1 MSGRTRRCH
10 PLVTTH
16 QGKTPYDLAA
26 KRKEGAEMSDPIL
39 TKLRQLNR
47 NDFQDLVALGTF
59 SSYENRVF
67 LAGPCN
73 IGKSSL
79 ASILIGEEIPKTWIS
94 TDGLIIHFGRNG
106 IDLQQR
112 KMIPLKK
119 GSGDVLT
126 KLLLGNPEL
135 KKQPSLQ
142 GESKEK
148 IPGDPKSEIKE
159 YKFSSSNT
167 DGGPSNKK
175 RRITSRQ
182 TSSGGQGQLSHQSN
196 QETPKDFHEPPIH
209 TAHSIQDDLLEKIK
223 KGTNIMN
230 IAPSDLVDFGGQK
243 SFDMTHQLFIQHRG
257 TFILMFDGRK
267 GLYTVLTEYPQGD
280 VTAASIL
287 EHWINSVLTYCNK
300 TEDKMPRILFAATH
314 SDSFSEDE
322 KRILALKFNEEL
334 REMFSSHKLHEHI
347 MYDNVFFMN
356 ATDAADQDIERMKD
370 TLVDIAFQQ
379 STWGQQMPIV
389 WVPLDLQISDMR
401 ADGVKLITKERLL
414 EINKSNNEF
423 ALNERRV
430 DDFLLVQ
437 HSIGKLLYFD
447 EPALRDFI
455 VIQPTAMVNIL
466 RAFITDIMFWPEKG
480 PVRNILEHLSSTGVL
495 KKTDLFTLWSQPAFK
510 EILTD
515 VKTKEYVVQVLLHL
529 DILIEP
535 KRYTEKDTA
544 ADLFLVPCIVKEK
557 IPQKMHRNV
566 TDDRTICI
574 AYHLKETVVPSA
586 LSFKL
591 IGAAI
596 SIWPLK
602 VEDSRFCLFF
612 QAAIMDADKRN
623 ELQIHV
629 EGQRIIAYLNNDVSK
644 QLISPDLATT
654 TQECL
659 TLALGRIL
667 QFYRRCFGKQSH
679 HLMSDLFDIEVGEI
693 CNGKTCLIPL
703 SEAKKKAQWRC
714 ENGKIH
720 ETKCPLNWVFE
731 KNKKHCDSNCKGLE
745 TETLV
750 LRPDDQHFVQLAR
763 TIGIGDFYNFF
774 IELGMEKADYDNLN
788 FRYFSNPMD
797 FMLMGLF
804 EWRDKTESDQMTAT
818 FRKLQT
824 ALKAIERQHYM
835 CQVHRED
842 HTLVEKAHSRLQ
854 DVPSDDVI
862 NSLTEKKLIGDCI
875 VHLGVELGLSIG
887 NIKETMHNFPRD
899 LNGQIHDLLT
909 KWKNCD
915 ETKMVKPTIYRLMVA
930 LKRVKAAQGLNFV
943 KKTYDVE

>member
-1 MSGRTRRCH
+1 M
-10 PLVTTH
+10 
-16 QGKTPYDLAA
+16 TPYDLAA
-26 KRKEGAEMSDPIL
+26 ANKVRQYKEVMEYLQEISDPIL

-47 NDFQDLVALGTF
+47 NDFQDLIALGTF
-59 SSYENRVF
+59 ASYENRVY

-79 ASILIGEEIPKTWIS
+79 ASILIGEEIPKTWFS
-94 TDGLIIHFGRNG
+94 TDGLIIYFGRNG

-119 GSGDVLT
+119 GSGDVLM

-135 KKQPSLQ
+135 KKQPSLPA
-142 GESKEK
+142 ENKEEV
-148 IPGDPKSEIKE
+148 PGGPKSKIKE
-159 YKFSSSNT
+159 YQLSSSNT
-167 DGGPSNKK
+167 DEVPCNKK
-175 RRITSRQ
+175 RRKTNTDEVPCNMKRRKTNTTSRQ
-182 TSSGGQGQLSHQSN
+182 TSSVRQRQMSHQSN
-196 QETPKDFHEPPIH
+196 QETPKDFQEPPIH
-209 TAHSIQDDLLEKIK
+209 TAHSIQDDLFEKIK
-223 KGTNIMN
+223 KGTNIIN
-230 IAPSDLVDFGGQK
+230 IAPSDLVDFGGQR

-267 GLYTVLTEYPQGD
+267 GLDTELAEYPQGD

-314 SDSFSEDE
+314 SDSFSKDE
-322 KRILALKFNEEL
+322 KRKLALKFNEEL
-334 REMFSSHKLHEHI
+334 RKMFSSHKLHEHI

-356 ATDAADQDIERMKD
+356 ATDAADRDIDRLKN

-389 WVPLDLQISDMR
+389 WVPLDLQISNMR
-401 ADGVKLITKERLL
+401 ADGVKLITKDRLL

-455 VIQPTAMVNIL
+455 VIQPSAMVNIL
-466 RAFITDIMFWPEKG
+466 RAFVTDMMFWPEKG
-480 PVRNILEHLSSTGVL
+480 PVRGILEYLSSTGVL

-515 VKTKEYVVQVLLHL
+515 VRTKEYIVQVLLHL
-529 DILIEP
+529 DILVEP
-535 KRYTEKDTA
+535 KRYTETDAA

-557 IPQKMHRNV
+557 IPQSMQKNA
-566 TDDRTICI
+566 TDDRTLCI
-574 AYHLKETVVPSA
+574 AYHLTETVVPSA

-602 VEDSRFCLFF
+602 VKDNHFCLYF
-612 QAAIMDADKRN
+612 QSAIMDADNRN

-629 EGQRIIAYLNNDVSK
+629 EGQKIVAYLINDVSK

-667 QFYRRCFGKQSH
+667 QFYRRCFGKQSN
-679 HLMSDLFDIEVGEI
+679 HLMSDLFEIEVGEI

-703 SEAKKKAQWRC
+703 SDAKKKTQWRC
-714 ENGKIH
+714 EKGKIH

-731 KNKKHCDSNCKGLE
+731 KNKKHCDSNCKGPE
-745 TETLV
+745 TKILD
-750 LRPDDQHFVQLAR
+750 LKADNHHFVQLAR

-774 IELGMEKADYDNLN
+774 VKLGMEKL
-788 FRYFSNPMD
+788 
-797 FMLMGLF
+797 
-804 EWRDKTESDQMTAT
+804 
-818 FRKLQT
+818 
-824 ALKAIERQHYM
+824 I
-835 CQVHRED
+835 
-842 HTLVEKAHSRLQ
+842 
-854 DVPSDDVI
+854 
-862 NSLTEKKLIGDCI
+862 LT
-875 VHLGVELGLSIG
+875 
-887 NIKETMHNFPRD
+887 T
-899 LNGQIHDLLT
+899 
-909 KWKNCD
+909 
-915 ETKMVKPTIYRLMVA
+915 
-930 LKRVKAAQGLNFV
+930 
-943 KKTYDVE
+943 

>member
-1 MSGRTRRCH
+1 MQKRRKNKQFKEKE
-10 PLVTTH
+10 LNAKRYSRKDKNYR
-16 QGKTPYDLAA
+16 KTEAHRKKSQRDNSDIRQIERQRELASKREARKNEDFKKTELAA
-26 KRKEGAEMSDPIL
+26 KREARKNEDFKKTELAAKREARKNEDFKKTELAAKREARKDKNYRRAE
-39 TKLRQLNR
+39 
-47 NDFQDLVALGTF
+47 A
-59 SSYENRVF
+59 
-67 LAGPCN
+67 
-73 IGKSSL
+73 
-79 ASILIGEEIPKTWIS
+79 
-94 TDGLIIHFGRNG
+94 
-106 IDLQQR
+106 
-112 KMIPLKK
+112 
-119 GSGDVLT
+119 
-126 KLLLGNPEL
+126 
-135 KKQPSLQ
+135 
-142 GESKEK
+142 ESK
-148 IPGDPKSEIKE
+148 KSQRDNPDIRQMERQRETAAKREVRKDTSYRRAEAESKKSQRDNPDIRQMERQRELAAKREE
-159 YKFSSSNT
+159 YQLSSSNT
-167 DGGPSNKK
+167 DDGPSDKK
-175 RRITSRQ
+175 RRKTTPTSGQ

-322 KRILALKFNEEL
+322 KSKRILKFNEEL
-334 REMFSSHKLHEHI
+334 RKMFSLHKLHEHI

-356 ATDAADQDIERMKD
+356 ATDAADRDIERMKD

-401 ADGVKLITKERLL
+401 ADGIKLIAKERLL

-515 VKTKEYVVQVLLHL
+515 VRTKEYIVQVLLHL

-535 KRYTEKDTA
+535 KRYTDKDTA

-557 IPQKMHRNV
+557 IPQKMHRNA

-602 VEDSRFCLFF
+602 VEDSRFCLYF
-612 QAAIMDADKRN
+612 QAAIMDADNRN

-629 EGQRIIAYLNNDVSK
+629 EG
-644 QLISPDLATT
+644 
-654 TQECL
+654 
-659 TLALGRIL
+659 
-667 QFYRRCFGKQSH
+667 
-679 HLMSDLFDIEVGEI
+679 
-693 CNGKTCLIPL
+693 
-703 SEAKKKAQWRC
+703 
-714 ENGKIH
+714 
-720 ETKCPLNWVFE
+720 
-731 KNKKHCDSNCKGLE
+731 
-745 TETLV
+745 
-750 LRPDDQHFVQLAR
+750 
-763 TIGIGDFYNFF
+763 
-774 IELGMEKADYDNLN
+774 
-788 FRYFSNPMD
+788 
-797 FMLMGLF
+797 
-804 EWRDKTESDQMTAT
+804 
-818 FRKLQT
+818 
-824 ALKAIERQHYM
+824 
-835 CQVHRED
+835 RE
-842 HTLVEKAHSRLQ
+842 
-854 DVPSDDVI
+854 
-862 NSLTEKKLIGDCI
+862 
-875 VHLGVELGLSIG
+875 
-887 NIKETMHNFPRD
+887 
-899 LNGQIHDLLT
+899 
-909 KWKNCD
+909 
-915 ETKMVKPTIYRLMVA
+915 
-930 LKRVKAAQGLNFV
+930 
-943 KKTYDVE
+943 

>member
-1 MSGRTRRCH
+1 
-10 PLVTTH
+10 
-16 QGKTPYDLAA
+16 
-26 KRKEGAEMSDPIL
+26 
-39 TKLRQLNR
+39 
-47 NDFQDLVALGTF
+47 
-59 SSYENRVF
+59 
-67 LAGPCN
+67 
-73 IGKSSL
+73 
-79 ASILIGEEIPKTWIS
+79 
-94 TDGLIIHFGRNG
+94 
-106 IDLQQR
+106 
-112 KMIPLKK
+112 
-119 GSGDVLT
+119 
-126 KLLLGNPEL
+126 
-135 KKQPSLQ
+135 
-142 GESKEK
+142 
-148 IPGDPKSEIKE
+148 
-159 YKFSSSNT
+159 
-167 DGGPSNKK
+167 
-175 RRITSRQ
+175 
-182 TSSGGQGQLSHQSN
+182 
-196 QETPKDFHEPPIH
+196 
-209 TAHSIQDDLLEKIK
+209 
-223 KGTNIMN
+223 
-230 IAPSDLVDFGGQK
+230 
-243 SFDMTHQLFIQHRG
+243 
-257 TFILMFDGRK
+257 
-267 GLYTVLTEYPQGD
+267 
-280 VTAASIL
+280 
-287 EHWINSVLTYCNK
+287 
-300 TEDKMPRILFAATH
+300 
-314 SDSFSEDE
+314 
-322 KRILALKFNEEL
+322 
-334 REMFSSHKLHEHI
+334 MFSSHKLHEHI

-466 RAFITDIMFWPEKG
+466 RAFITDIMFWPEKV

-515 VKTKEYVVQVLLHL
+515 VRTKEYVVQVLLHL

-745 TETLV
+745 TETLY

-797 FMLMGLF
+797 LILMGLF

-875 VHLGVELGLSIG
+875 VHLGVELGLSI
-887 NIKETMHNFPRD
+887 NSIKETIVNNPRN
-899 LNGQIHDLLT
+899 LYGQIHNLLI
-909 KWKNCD
+909 KWKSG
-915 ETKMVKPTIYRLMVA
+915 KVKPTIYRLIVA
-930 LKRVKAAQGLNFV
+930 LKKIEASEGLAFVMKTYGVEPNYKDSSSSENVPHPESCSPFQPSGTSTKVRVRVKAGKNVFVHEEAPGTASSAGFTNQEINFTKMGMIALNILTDVLYDLLKPYKPHLRPRSDCDITYLYSELGKLNKHIPTNGWGGVWNALKVTDIATGDDIERIRLTRNDLQHSGEFELGDTRFNELCNILGDLL
-943 KKTYDVE
+943 KRFDQRNKPTRLYTDHLNAILTKTFSAKEVNETLGMGIEAEIIPTQ